1 VNHQSSLSHPV
12 ATAVILSIVLTG
24 CSDSQGQAKNV
35 QAAGASVAP
44 TAVGYPR
51 GDYRSPLTF
60 SNPYAHVPAQC
71 HIETSRG
78 AQNACLFCHTNGVYQ
93 AGLGNN
99 FPQAGAE
106 PRLGNLQLEYSFT
119 PINPFATSPSRNPW
133 ENTLTPEKLREA
145 VAALGLDPQT
155 WDMEAY
161 IREENWQAAFQQR
174 PGDPRDW
181 DSGEETPFRLFPGLD
196 PVDLPA
202 DADGFVRSGAPRNGY
217 FQDSDERWVTGWRA
231 VNFMPYGIFTPMTG
245 SVSGI
250 YIRLPKPFMQRADG
264 GFDLHVYARN
274 LDRLERAIQD
284 RLRPE
289 DGEFYEG
296 AARTVAIERG
306 LYPVGAEIAHPLH
319 YVDVAADGRDR
330 AVSPYPGTRARRVK
344 EIRYMYK
351 WKAFYPTQFRPGLKE
366 EGAPVYGNDE
376 QGWVDNGV
384 GWYLAGY
391 IEDKNGALRPQ
402 NREEL
407 AQCIGCHSG
416 VAATEFP
423 VFTSGTGNT
432 VDSTWS
438 LPRKFPGEWGWK
450 EMDYLRYLAK
460 ADAAPEQTPGQARMG
475 DPLNRGLHKGEFR
488 HFLDNVVG
496 ASLYGDMPAAIEQ
509 FLSNMI
515 QPANGY
521 SAAWPALDIASAA
534 GFQKTQAL
542 RQTLL
547 RELTRRNDYL
557 TAKGAIRGELLY
569 PPRQDALAAA
579 GRYRQVAAT
588 QRYVKGKDIFA
599 ETPVTFR
606 YFREEG
612 EGFAHQDGQ
621 PYQIGEVITDR
632 PVDLE
637 NPALI
642 TYGVGIAET
651 LIDPDQPFAAGGT
664 YFPDYMPLLIEPL
677 RFEPAPSSD
686 AGLYKQKDRLA
697 F

>member
-1 VNHQSSLSHPV
+1 MSNRPILFNPV
-12 ATAVILSIVLTG
+12 TTALILSVMLSG
-24 CSDSQGQAKNV
+24 CSDSQGQANT
-35 QAAGASVAP
+35 QTASAPVAS
-44 TAVGYPR
+44 TTVGYPQ
-51 GDYRSPLTF
+51 GDFRSPITF
-60 SNPYAHVPAQC
+60 SNPYAHIPAQC

-78 AQNACLFCHTNGVYQ
+78 TQNACLFCHTNGVYQ

-119 PINPFATSPSRNPW
+119 PISPFTASPSRNPW

-155 WDMEAY
+155 WDMETY
-161 IREENWQAAFQQR
+161 VREENWRAAFQQR
-174 PGDPRDW
+174 PGDPRNW
-181 DSGEETPFRLFPGLD
+181 DGGDGDAPFRLFPGLD
-196 PVDLPA
+196 PADLPA
-202 DADGFVRSGAPRNGY
+202 DADGFVRSNTPGNGF
-217 FQDSDERWVTGWRA
+217 FQDGNGRWITGWRA

-250 YIRLPKPFMQRADG
+250 YIRLPKPFMQREDG
-264 GFDLHVYARN
+264 SFDLTVYARN
-274 LDRLERAIQD
+274 LDLLERAIQD

-289 DGEFYEG
+289 DGEFYQG
-296 AARTVAIERG
+296 AARNVAVERG
-306 LYPVGAEIAHPLH
+306 LYPVGAEFAHPLH
-319 YVDVAADGRDR
+319 YVDVAADGRDL

-351 WKAFYPTQFRPGLKE
+351 WKPFYPTQFRPGVKE
-366 EGAPVYGNDE
+366 EGAPVYGNDA

-416 VAATEFP
+416 VSATEFP
-423 VFTSGTGNT
+423 VFTSGVGNT

-438 LPRKFPGEWGWK
+438 LPRKFPGETGWR

-460 ADAAPEQTPGQARMG
+460 ADAAPDATPGQGRLG
-475 DPLNRGLHKGEFR
+475 DPLNRGLNKGEFR

-496 ASLYGDMPAAIEQ
+496 VSLYGDMPAAIER
-509 FLSNMI
+509 FLAGLI
-515 QPANGY
+515 QPAQGY
-521 SAAWPALDIASAA
+521 SAAWTALDTASAA
-534 GFQKTQAL
+534 GFQHSQAL

-547 RELTRRNDYL
+547 REFTARGDYL
-557 TAKGAIRGELLY
+557 TAEGAIRGELLY
-569 PPRQDALAAA
+569 PPKADALAAA
-579 GRYRQVAAT
+579 RRYRQVVIT
-588 QRYVKGKDIFA
+588 QRYIKGKDVFP

-612 EGFAHQDGQ
+612 EGFAHQDGR
-621 PYQIGEVITDR
+621 PYPMGGVITDR
-632 PVDLE
+632 PVDLD

-651 LIDPDQPFAAGGT
+651 LIDPDRPFEQGGT
-664 YFPDYMPLLIEPL
+664 YFPDYAPLLMEPL
-677 RFEPAPSSD
+677 RFEP
-686 AGLYKQKDRLA
+686 GR
-697 F
+697 